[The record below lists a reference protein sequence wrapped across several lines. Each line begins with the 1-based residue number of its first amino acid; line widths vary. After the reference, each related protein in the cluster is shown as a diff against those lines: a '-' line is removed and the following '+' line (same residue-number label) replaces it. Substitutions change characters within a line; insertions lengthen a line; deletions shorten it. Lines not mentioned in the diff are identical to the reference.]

1 MGNFYAK
8 CVICDKNNDKY
19 ELNIIQN
26 IVYENPF
33 TSYLYVKQYPYCS
46 INVYRYNCSNGHI
59 FNSVK
64 PLK

>member
-8 CVICDKNNDKY
+8 CIICDKNNYKY
-19 ELNIIQN
+19 ELNIIKN

-33 TSYLYVKQYPYCS
+33 ISYLYMKQYPHCS
-46 INVYRYNCSNGHI
+46 INFYRYKCSNGHI